1 MCTAKRKLEP
11 RFAPPDRRFFSLS
24 CTLTLTRKGPWKPV
38 HRLTSFELF
47 TGAPGFITG
56 VSEFEWVERTLIND
70 NRLCDWIG
78 HNLTATSVIGQ
89 MERAISWRV
98 LTKLNDR

>member
-1 MCTAKRKLEP
+1 MFQSYSPLN
-11 RFAPPDRRFFSLS
+11 RFPSRVS
-24 CTLTLTRKGPWKPV
+24 CVLYPTWKGPWKPV
-38 HRLTSFELF
+38 HRLTSFELSK
-47 TGAPGFITG
+47 GVLGFLTN
-56 VSEFEWVERTLIND
+56 VPEFEWVERILIND

>member
-24 CTLTLTRKGPWKPV
+24 CTQLGRALGS
-38 HRLTSFELF
+38 L
-47 TGAPGFITG
+47 APGFLTG
-56 VSEFEWVERTLIND
+56 VSEFEWVELVLIND

-78 HNLTATSVIGQ
+78 HILTATSVIGQ

-98 LTKLNDR
+98 LTKLNDRLRNSSY